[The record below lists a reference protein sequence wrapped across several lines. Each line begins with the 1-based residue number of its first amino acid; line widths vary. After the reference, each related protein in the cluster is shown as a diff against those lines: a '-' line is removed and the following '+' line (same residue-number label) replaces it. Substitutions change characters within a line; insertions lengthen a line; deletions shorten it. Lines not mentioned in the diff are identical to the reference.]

1 MLTIH
6 LEFNQ
11 KWNQFFT
18 RSITTKPLL
27 CTTAVPEEEEVGIE
41 EMGIEEEITDQ
52 EKEGET
58 IRKVLGIP
66 RMQKE
71 T

>member
-18 RSITTKPLL
+18 RSITTKSLL
-27 CTTAVPEEEEVGIE
+27 YTTAVPEEEEVGIE

-52 EKEGET
+52 ENEGET